1 MVVIAAQHKMEKR
14 GRDTSYL
21 LSQCVTATAVQ
32 NHVRGDDSKR
42 DSTHSASRY
51 RNTIVIVNFSGHN
64 NCLDIVAVL
73 FET

>member
-1 MVVIAAQHKMEKR
+1 MEKR

-42 DSTHSASRY
+42 DSTHSGSRY